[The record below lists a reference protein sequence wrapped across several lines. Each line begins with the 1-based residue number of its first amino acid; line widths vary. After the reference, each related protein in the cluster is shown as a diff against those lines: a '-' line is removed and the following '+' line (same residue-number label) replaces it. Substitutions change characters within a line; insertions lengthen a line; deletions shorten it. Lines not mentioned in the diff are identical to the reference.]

1 MDLIGRSTAEPPS
14 REELGRIL
22 AEHPFMEGM
31 SPEHLEKLV
40 DMAEKTHFEA
50 GKLIFQE
57 GQHADN
63 LYLIL
68 KGRVNLEVFNLDQD
82 GLVILT
88 VEDGEVLGWS
98 WFVPPYR
105 WRFDAK
111 AVAPTDVLK
120 FHVTELMQ
128 LCEEDTRF
136 GYDFMKRMAAIVD
149 QRLNAAKEHLLRSY
163 VFHRQ

>member
-1 MDLIGRSTAEPPS
+1 MDLIGRSAAETSTP
-14 REELGRIL
+14 EEIRGIL
-22 AEHPFMEGM
+22 TGHPFLDGM
-31 SPEHLEKLV
+31 SPEHLDRLAGL
-40 DMAEKTHFEA
+40 AEKAHFEA

-57 GQHADN
+57 GQHADS

-68 KGRVNLEVFNLDQD
+68 KGSVNLEVFNLDQD

-111 AVAPTDVLK
+111 AVKPTDVLK
-120 FHVTELMQ
+120 FHVPELLQ

-149 QRLNAAKEHLLRSY
+149 QRLNAAKEHLLNVY
-163 VFHRQ
+163 VFHR